1 MSRIF
6 ISYRRDDSAGWTGRL
21 VGYLKDK
28 FGADSIFSD
37 IDTIEPGADFTDAIT
52 RAVGACDV
60 LLAVIGPRWL
70 IDTDTNKQRRLDDPA
85 DWVRTEITAALNR
98 KIRVI
103 PVLVG
108 KAGMP
113 AERELPPEIKALA
126 ERQAHELS
134 DKRWEYDC
142 QRLATMLEKAVRI
155 PARGSEGGSTRKK
168 LLIGGL
174 ALTVIILMGI
184 AMTFWNNL
192 PRSSPSTPDDTL
204 SPPQARNDLVSR
216 PPIGE
221 PLQQPTP
228 KQKTGSAVAQYPINL
243 RANQEVRLAQTNSTY
258 KILSVELDRSNSSTL
273 LLRFNI
279 RLTNNSGGTT
289 LFWNDSFRL
298 LVEGVPRAPISSLST
313 TVAAHS
319 AKDGTVEFTTPDT
332 VSRVVLQF
340 RYGDESAEIPIDLTS
355 VQL

>member
-1 MSRIF
+1 VEFTTPDTVSR
-6 ISYRRDDSAGWTGRL
+6 
-21 VGYLKDK
+21 V
-28 FGADSIFSD
+28 
-37 IDTIEPGADFTDAIT
+37 
-52 RAVGACDV
+52 V
-60 LLAVIGPRWL
+60 LQLM
-70 IDTDTNKQRRLDDPA
+70 N
-85 DWVRTEITAALNR
+85 
-98 KIRVI
+98 
-103 PVLVG
+103 
-108 KAGMP
+108 
-113 AERELPPEIKALA
+113 
-126 ERQAHELS
+126 
-134 DKRWEYDC
+134 
-142 QRLATMLEKAVRI
+142 
-155 PARGSEGGSTRKK
+155 GSEQAEIPIDLTETSPKPVVMSSNPNAK
-168 LLIGGL
+168 L
-174 ALTVIILMGI
+174 
-184 AMTFWNNL
+184 
-192 PRSSPSTPDDTL
+192 R
-204 SPPQARNDLVSR
+204 
-216 PPIGE
+216 E
-221 PLQQPTP
+221 
-228 KQKTGSAVAQYPINL
+228 AQFPMHL